1 MSKLA
6 RNILIFVVII
16 FFLVA
21 FTPSYNTLD
30 IDNLVYVVAIGID
43 RLTMLLLGIPSVKE
57 TEFIFRGPNRL
68 NP

>member
-43 RLTMLLLGIPSVKE
+43 R
-57 TEFIFRGPNRL
+57 R
-68 NP
+68 

>member
-21 FTPSYNTLD
+21 FSPSYVSLD
-30 IDNLVYVVAIGID
+30 IDNLVYVVALGID
-43 RLTMLLLGIPSVKE
+43 RRKQRKI
-57 TEFIFRGPNRL
+57 
-68 NP
+68 

>member
-43 RLTMLLLGIPSVKE
+43 KRNKSKI
-57 TEFIFRGPNRL
+57 
-68 NP
+68 